1 MEKMVSYKNRM
12 MVSWI
17 IVGLVYY
24 FGIEAIPMPNIDLSD
39 LNLIG
44 KIIACKAQL
53 SMFLVA
59 SLVLVDKA
67 MNLPEI

>member
-1 MEKMVSYKNRM
+1 

-44 KIIACKAQL
+44 KIIACKTQL